1 MSHPVFNKS
10 PTSPAAALWLLVHDT
25 QAAVHVP
32 WGMMLLCHLFP
43 PVLSCF
49 DCAPPLLSGCFVH
62 LARIRRFFVASWR
75 RRSSFPASDTCSA
88 YLWLVLGRLTTL
100 HCVFSELQYR
110 CVGLLLFVVCYVVC
124 WDFELLVCVCFV
136 NKAIYKWIIWLIQC
150 FIRFL
155 TFLF

>member
-32 WGMMLLCHLFP
+32 WGMMPLCHLFP

-75 RRSSFPASDTCSA
+75 RRSSFPASDITCSA
-88 YLWLVLGRLTTL
+88 YLWLWLALGWSATPHCAFELSYSVLDMCWFNVF
-100 HCVFSELQYR
+100 CVLFCLLR
-110 CVGLLLFVVCYVVC
+110 CLVYLFVFLLL
-124 WDFELLVCVCFV
+124 
-136 NKAIYKWIIWLIQC
+136 NTAIYKWK
-150 FIRFL
+150 FD
-155 TFLF
+155 